1 MSNNPISGC
10 FSLLGKWVAFTLA
23 SYYNKSTEKGELTMT
38 QEVIDGKRLYSFI
51 VSGARNLIVNEHNL
65 NRINVF
71 PVADGDTG
79 TNLALT
85 MKTILSKVKAERRA
99 DQTMDAIAKVAV
111 ENAYGNSGMIF
122 AQYLNGLAIGLKDK
136 ETITQDEF
144 ITIVENAVGYA
155 YQAVA
160 SPKEGT
166 ILTVMKQWAHDLKHN
181 VEEEFEALF
190 EKSVTSAKEVVD
202 QTKFKLK
209 VLLDNN
215 VVDAGAKGFLFF
227 IEGILH
233 FIKTGKLDDNEFKAA
248 ELDDISEIIADTNV
262 GELRYCSQYLL
273 KTDKNE
279 DYFKNLLKEDGDSLV
294 ITSKE
299 DYVQIHIHTG
309 QPAKVMAK
317 LVNEGTVTTHKVDD
331 MQIQANLMHKPKSK
345 IAIVTDSIA
354 DVPKEFLDE
363 HQVVMLPLNLIV
375 ESTVYLDKLTMT
387 PDYFYKYLDGFTMN
401 PTSAQATPQTIERLM
416 NQVLAN
422 ADAVIGIFVSSKMSG
437 TYNNISRVVSK
448 MNTEGKKIALI
459 DSKVNSVAQGMLVK
473 EAVLLRESNKSFEEI
488 VQGVEEKIAKTHIYV
503 SVKDLK
509 YMIRGGRV
517 SKVQG
522 IVLSKLKLKP
532 VISIDP
538 QGKGSIFA
546 KTLSVKSAQKAMLKK
561 IKNDMKEYGIEKYS
575 MVYSDEMSVMNSF
588 VEKVEKI
595 IGKKPEYIESISP
608 IVGLNAGNGAFA
620 IGYIKS

>member
-1 MSNNPISGC
+1 
-10 FSLLGKWVAFTLA
+10 
-23 SYYNKSTEKGELTMT
+23 MT
-38 QEVIDGKRLYSFI
+38 QEVIDGKKLYSFI

-65 NRINVF
+65 NKINVF

-85 MKTILSKVKAERRA
+85 MKTVLSKAKQKFRA
-99 DQTMDAIAKVAV
+99 DETMDGIAKVAV
-111 ENAYGNSGMIF
+111 EYAYGNSGMIF
-122 AQYLNGLAIGLKDK
+122 AQYLNGLAIGLQDK
-136 ETITQDEF
+136 ESITKDEF
-144 ITIVENAVGYA
+144 IEIVENAVSYA

-166 ILTVMKQWAHDLKHN
+166 ILTVMKQWAHDLKHS
-181 VEEEFEALF
+181 VEEEFETLF
-190 EKSVTSAKEVVD
+190 ENSVTSAKEVVE

-233 FIKTGKLDDNEFKAA
+233 FIKTGKLDDHEFIAA
-248 ELDDISEIIADTNV
+248 ELDDVVEMLPNTNL
-262 GELRYCSQYLL
+262 GENRYCSQYLI
-273 KTDKNE
+273 KTDKQS
-279 DYFKNLLKEDGDSLV
+279 DYFKQLLNEEGDSLV
-294 ITSKE
+294 VTNKDE
-299 DYVQIHIHTG
+299 YVQVHIHTAE
-309 QPAKVMAK
+309 PAKVMAK
-317 LVNEGTVTTHKVDD
+317 LVNEGTVTNHKIDD
-331 MQIQANLMHKPKSK
+331 MQLQANLIHKPKSK
-345 IAIVTDSIA
+345 IAIITDSIA
-354 DVPKEFLDE
+354 DIPKSFLDE
-363 HQVVMLPLNLIV
+363 HQIMMLPLNLIV

-387 PDYFYKYLDGFTMN
+387 PEYFYKYLDGFTMN
-401 PTSAQATPQTIERLM
+401 PTSAQATPQSIERLM
-416 NQVLAN
+416 NQVLAS
-422 ADAVIGIFVSSKMSG
+422 ADEVIGIFVSSKMSG

-448 MNTEGKKIALI
+448 MDTTGKKITLI
-459 DSKVNSVAQGMLVK
+459 DSKVNSVAQGMLVQ
-473 EAVLLRESNKSFEEI
+473 EAAQLRESGKSFDEI
-488 VQGVEEKIAKTHIYV
+488 VKTVEEKISKTHIYV

-538 QGKGSIFA
+538 QGKGTIFA
-546 KTLSVKSAQKAMLKK
+546 KSLSVRSAQKAMLKK
-561 IKNDMKEYGIEKYS
+561 IKKDMEESTIEKYS
-575 MVYSDEMSVMNSF
+575 MVYSDEQDVMNDFIS
-588 VEKVEKI
+588 KVEKI

>member
-1 MSNNPISGC
+1 M
-10 FSLLGKWVAFTLA
+10 K
-23 SYYNKSTEKGELTMT
+23 YD
-38 QEVIDGKRLYSFI
+38 VIDGRRLYSFI
-51 VSGARNLIVNEHNL
+51 VSGARNLIVNEHHL

-85 MKTILSKVKAERRA
+85 MKTVLSKAQSQDRA
-99 DQTMDAIAKVAV
+99 DVTMDSIAKAAV

-122 AQYLNGLAIGLKDK
+122 AQYLNGVAIGLKDK
-136 ETITQDEF
+136 ESITKDEF
-144 ITIVENAVGYA
+144 VHAIENAVSYA

-166 ILTVMKQWAHDLKHN
+166 ILTVMKQWSVDMKN
-181 VEEEFEALF
+181 NITDEFEELF
-190 EKSVTSAKEVVD
+190 EKSVHSAKDVVD

-233 FIKTGKLDDNEFKAA
+233 FIKTGKLDDEQFKAA
-248 ELDDISEIIADTNV
+248 ELDEIVEIYPDTNV
-262 GELRYCSQYLL
+262 GDNRFCSQFLI
-273 KTDKNE
+273 KTDKSI
-279 DYFKNLLKEDGDSLV
+279 DYFKQILKEEGDSLV
-294 ITSKE
+294 VTSKD
-299 DYVQIHIHTG
+299 DYVQVHLHTQTPSKIMALLTKEG
-309 QPAKVMAK
+309 Q
-317 LVNEGTVTTHKVDD
+317 VTSHKVDD
-331 MQIQANLMHKPKSK
+331 MQLQANLMHKPKSK
-345 IAIVTDSIA
+345 IAIITDSIA
-354 DVPKEFLDE
+354 DLPKSIVDDE
-363 HQVVMLPLNLIV
+363 QITVLPLNLIV
-375 ESTVYLDKLTMT
+375 ESTVYLDKVTMT
-387 PDYFYKYLDGFTMN
+387 PDYFYQYLDDFKMN
-401 PTSAQATPQTIERLM
+401 PTSAQATPEVIERIF
-416 NQVLAN
+416 NGVIKN

-437 TYNNISRVVSK
+437 TYNNITRVVNK

-459 DSKVNSVAQGMLVK
+459 DSKVNSVAEGMLVV
-473 EAVLLRESNKSFEEI
+473 EACHYRSQGLSFEEI
-488 VQGVEEKIAKTHIYV
+488 VNRINEKIAKTHIYV

-532 VISIDP
+532 VISIDKD
-538 QGKGSIFA
+538 GKGSIFA
-546 KTLSVKSAQKAMLKK
+546 KTLSVNSAEKAMLKK
-561 IKNDMKEYGIEKYS
+561 IKQDMDVSNIEKYS
-575 MVYSDEMSVMNSF
+575 MVYADDPTVMEAF
-588 VEKVEKI
+588 VKKVESI
-595 IGKKPEYIESISP
+595 IGKKPEYVETISP